1 LSVVRTRIRVEGIVQ
16 GVGFRPFVCGLA
28 AEHGVA
34 GFVGNDEAGVFIE
47 AEGPL
52 STVDTFVGDLRRRAP
67 VLAVIE
73 RLRTSRRRPT
83 GQSGFRIV
91 ASAGGGARRAL
102 VSPDM
107 ATCADCLAELWNPA
121 DRRYRYPF
129 INCTNCG
136 PRYTIV
142 TDVPYDRAVTTMRD
156 FPMCA
161 ACAHEYADPTD
172 RRFHAEPVCCPAC
185 GPSLRFVSAAGASLG
200 GDPLDT
206 AAAWLRDGQVIA
218 VKGLGGYHLAA
229 LASHEPAVAALR
241 LRKHREEKPFAV
253 MVADLAAARALA
265 HCDDMALSTMED
277 PRRPVVLVPRRSD
290 AAVALSVAP
299 RNGQLGLMLPY
310 TPLHHVLA
318 AAVAGPFVLTS
329 GNVSDEP
336 IAYDDRDALD
346 RLSRIADGFLLHDRR
361 IHVRADDSVV
371 RTYPG
376 GLVPLRRSRGASP
389 APVELPSPA
398 PRPVL
403 ACGAEL
409 KNTFCLAKGRHAFLS
424 PHIGDLKNAETLR
437 SYACGIA
444 HFSRLFD
451 VVPAVVAHDLHP
463 DYLSTTYARELEGV
477 AAVGVQHHHAHIAAC
492 LADNGYAGPV
502 VGVAFDGL
510 GYGTDGTIWGGEL
523 LIADLLDFRRV
534 DHLTPVPMPGGPAAV
549 REPWRMAAAY
559 LDHACGDDIHG
570 LAVVR
575 RQAAR
580 WADVVRLSRTGLASP
595 LTSSAGRLF
604 DAVAAIV
611 GLRDAVT
618 YEGQAAVELEQLA
631 AAGCRDAYP
640 VPAGAGLRGATRP
653 LVWAMVDD
661 VRRGAP
667 PDVVAVRFHNG
678 LADATVAA
686 ARDAAS
692 QEGLSVVAL
701 SGGVFQNVVLLQR
714 VLSGLAAAGLR
725 VLVHRQVPPNDGG
738 LCLGQAAVA
747 AARDRAGLVP

>member
-1 LSVVRTRIRVEGIVQ
+1 VRTRIRVEGIVQ

-463 DYLSTTYARELEGV
+463 DYLSTTYARELDGV

>member
-559 LDHACGDDIHG
+559 LDHVCGDDIHG

-618 YEGQAAVELEQLA
+618 YEGQAAVELEQLS

-653 LVWAMVDD
+653 LVWAVVDD

-692 QEGLSVVAL
+692 EEGLSVVAL